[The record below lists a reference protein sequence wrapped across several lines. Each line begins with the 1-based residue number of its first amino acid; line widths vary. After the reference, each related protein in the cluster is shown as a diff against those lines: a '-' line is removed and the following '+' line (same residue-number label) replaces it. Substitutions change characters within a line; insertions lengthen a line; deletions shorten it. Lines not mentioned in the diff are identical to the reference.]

1 MAMLPYLPPLEQLC
15 ILALAMAEKK
25 GVEIEVTWHVGILLF
40 LNHIILE
47 NQHGGKSIIYEK

>member
-1 MAMLPYLPPLEQLC
+1 
-15 ILALAMAEKK
+15 MAEKK
-25 GVEIEVTWHVGILLF
+25 GVEIEVTCHVGILLF